1 MQNTYWLKRLE
12 TLTARHCLADTV
24 ADIQYLSL
32 EEAWHTYLHLSRI
45 EGESHG

>member
-1 MQNTYWLKRLE
+1 MPNTYWSKRLE
-12 TLTARHCLADTV
+12 ALMAKHCLADTV